1 MLKKRILVI
10 SWFYPPVNSS
20 EGLVTYKLLKA
31 SQYSYDVFTQ
41 KNNALWSYG
50 NKDTLPE
57 AKNVNSIFAKAK
69 SLNDWMLEAVEYYRE
84 NIDKYDIVMTR
95 SMPPE
100 SHKIGLKLKEINP
113 KLKWIA
119 SFGDPIAN
127 NPYTEYSITYASPYS
142 TKVCKSIKGIIS
154 PKRIVKNT
162 IFKIRYKRLHK
173 FYQKK
178 DFKLQ
183 DLTFKKAD
191 CLIFNST
198 YQKDYMLNGY
208 NSEISKKALI
218 LYHSFD
224 LSLYPKIRNDNDKI
238 KISYIGLLDNIRNPY
253 RLFDAI
259 RILNED
265 DPDLSKKVVFEFY
278 GNISDS
284 DKLFIINYELTDV
297 IKIKKPVSYLKSL
310 EIMQNSDWLL
320 LIDANISNIINKNI
334 FFAAKLADYMGT
346 GNKIFGITML
356 DGISADILRK
366 LNAITTSYS
375 TQEIKNYLWLI
386 IYNNYTI
393 KMNDSFRSEF
403 DSKKIAKKF
412 DDFISSSLL

>member
-20 EGLVTYKLLKA
+20 EGLVTYKLLKS
-31 SQYSYDVFTQ
+31 SQYNYDVFTQ

-50 NKDTLPE
+50 NKDTLPK
-57 AKNVNSIFAKAK
+57 AKNVNSIFAKATN
-69 SLNDWMLEAVEYYRE
+69 LEDWVSEAVDYYK
-84 NIDKYDIVMTR
+84 NNVNKYDIVMTR

-100 SHKIGLKLKEINP
+100 SHKVGLKLKEINP
-113 KLKWIA
+113 NLKWIA
-119 SFGDPIAN
+119 SFGDPVAN
-127 NPYTEYSITYASPYS
+127 NPYTKYSITYASPYS
-142 TKVCKSIKGIIS
+142 AKVCNSIKGIIS

-162 IFKIRYKRLHK
+162 IFKIRYKKLHK

-183 DLTFKKAD
+183 DSTFKKAD
-191 CLIFNST
+191 CLIFNNI
-198 YQKDYMLNGY
+198 YQKDYMLDGY
-208 NSEISKKALI
+208 NDEILQKALI

-224 LSLYPKIRNDNDKI
+224 SDLYPSIKEKNEKIR
-238 KISYIGLLDNIRNPY
+238 ISYIGLLDTIRNPY

-259 RILNED
+259 RSLNEEN
-265 DPDLSKKVVFEFY
+265 PDLADKVVFEFY
-278 GNISDS
+278 GNISDA
-284 DKLFIINYELTDV
+284 DKLFIMNYELTDV
-297 IKIKKPVSYLKSL
+297 IKVKKPVNYLKSL

-356 DGISADILRK
+356 DGISANILRN

-386 IYNNYTI
+386 IYQNYTI
-393 KMNDSFRSEF
+393 KINNDFRNEF
-403 DSKKIAKKF
+403 DSKKIAKIF
-412 DDFISSSLL
+412 DNFISSLL

>member
-1 MLKKRILVI
+1 MLKKRVLVI
-10 SWFYPPVNSS
+10 SWFYPPINSS

-31 SQYSYDVFTQ
+31 SKYDYDVFTQ

-69 SLNDWMLEAVEYYRE
+69 NLNDWMLEAIEYYKK
-84 NIDKYDIVMTR
+84 NIYKYDIVMTR

-100 SHKIGLKLKEINP
+100 SHKIGLSLKKINP
-113 KLKWIA
+113 NLKWIA
-119 SFGDPIAN
+119 SFGDPVAN
-127 NPYTEYSITYASPYS
+127 NPYTKYSITYASPYS

-173 FYQKK
+173 FYQKNN
-178 DFKLQ
+178 FKLQ
-183 DLTFKKAD
+183 DSTFKKAD
-191 CLIFNST
+191 CLIFNNI
-198 YQKDYMLNGY
+198 YQKNYMLNGY
-208 NSEISKKALI
+208 SDEILQKALI

-224 LSLYPKIRNDNDKI
+224 SELYPSVKEKNEKIR
-238 KISYIGLLDNIRNPY
+238 ISYIGLLDTIRNPY

-259 RILNED
+259 RSLNEEN
-265 DPDLSKKVVFEFY
+265 PDLADKVVFEFY
-278 GNISDS
+278 GNISDA

-297 IKIKKPVSYLKSL
+297 IKIKKPVNYLESL
-310 EIMQNSDWLL
+310 EIMQNCDWLL
-320 LIDANISNIINKNI
+320 LIDANISNIIDKNI
-334 FFAAKLADYMGT
+334 FFAAKLADYIGT

-356 DGISADILRK
+356 DGISAVILRN

-386 IYNNYTI
+386 IYQNYTI
-393 KMNDSFRSEF
+393 KINNDFRNEF
-403 DSKKIAKKF
+403 DSKKVAKKF
-412 DDFISSSLL
+412 DNFISSLL